1 MNGLQFL
8 KLTYIIIGLNFTS
21 ILHGRYNALQVHR
34 PQSLILDT
42 TDCAT
47 QPSYYFNYKFRF
59 DYYLPDVDFKLQ
71 PPVNVNS

>member
-1 MNGLQFL
+1 MDGLQFL
-8 KLTYIIIGLNFTS
+8 KLTHIIIGLNFTS

-47 QPSYYFNYKFRF
+47 QPLTTLITSLDLITTF
-59 DYYLPDVDFKLQ
+59 LM
-71 PPVNVNS
+71 